1 MPQRRNAIKAL
12 RINKKKHLHN
22 LQIKTDLR
30 KALKKFLVTVEQK
43 NIEEANAALRIA
55 FKKIDKAAKR
65 HLFHKNTAARRKSR
79 LSRLLL
85 GITKK

>member
-1 MPQRRNAIKAL
+1 LPQRRNAIKAL
-12 RINKKKHLHN
+12 RISKKKHLHN

-30 KALKKFLVTVEQK
+30 KALKKFQVTIEQK
-43 NIEEANAALRIA
+43 NIEEAKAALRIA

-65 HLFHKNTAARRKSR
+65 HLFHKNTAARRKSY